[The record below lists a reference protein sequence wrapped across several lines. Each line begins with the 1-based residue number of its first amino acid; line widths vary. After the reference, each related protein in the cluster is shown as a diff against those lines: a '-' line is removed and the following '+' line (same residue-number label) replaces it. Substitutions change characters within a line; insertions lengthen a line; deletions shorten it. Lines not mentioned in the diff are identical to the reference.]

1 MAMQINH
8 FCRFIFIYPLLSIKI
23 RIRINI
29 KIHWFKSQGLFL
41 DRNKALM
48 EWRKTGMDSG
58 KTLPESEQTGMES
71 M

>member
-1 MAMQINH
+1 LTFLKGLNACVLT
-8 FCRFIFIYPLLSIKI
+8 FSKGFSITPV
-23 RIRINI
+23 
-29 KIHWFKSQGLFL
+29 HWFKSQGLFL